1 MIIKKYNSFILE
13 RRGVATETIKYSDVV
28 LELTKEYFLEFLKTN
43 DMQFDEVVELKK
55 DYFSFYNKKY
65 PVSEIELEISFN
77 RMPDDAFSK
86 RFSTIY
92 AKGKYFTTTG
102 ACYAIG
108 EGGSEKLEDG
118 SIHLKMSVGAIIDI
132 EKFNESYVEDIYLE
146 LYSALTHEF
155 NHSYEGYHRDK
166 KGAPGMGTALT
177 FSLDTNVAEVPEN
190 VWNIWWKELGYYLYW
205 TESFELNAMIQDAFP
220 YASKYSFE
228 EMKEKTPS
236 WDFYQRMMKFDPIEF
251 KSRLSVE
258 IKKSMLGEN
267 PDDVLTRMKDGLA
280 KKLEE
285 SLSEDEDETSSIDP
299 KLIRKLDIDQFL
311 EYCNKRIKGGSERLR
326 RGIIKHY
333 SK

>member
-1 MIIKKYNSFILE
+1 MIIKKYNNFVLE
-13 RRGVATETIKYSDVV
+13 KRGIGIETIKYSDVV

-43 DMQFDEVVELKK
+43 DIQFDEVVELKK
-55 DYFSFYNKKY
+55 DYFSFYNKKF

-77 RMPDDAFSK
+77 RMKDIDFAK
-86 RFSTIY
+86 RFNTIY
-92 AKGKYFTTTG
+92 YRGKYFTTTG

-118 SIHLKMSVGAIIDI
+118 SIRLKMSVGAIINI
-132 EKFNESYVEDIYLE
+132 EKFNESYVEDLYLE

-166 KGAPGMGTALT
+166 KGAPGMGTSLT

-190 VWNIWWKELGYYLYW
+190 VWDIWWKELGYYLYW

-285 SLSEDEDETSSIDP
+285 SLSEDEYETSSIDP

-311 EYCNKRIKGGSERLR
+311 EYCNKRIKRGSERLR